1 MHKPFKMPAV
11 TALPDVKTSEPRISI
26 FVVFLLRVLARFYLF
41 LFYGIA
47 KTVLRGQEH
56 IFPAFKRALEGKSRC
71 IIAFR
76 HPNGGEPQL
85 LTWFF
90 LFKLRRLAAR
100 VGVKF
105 ARFPHAVFVY
115 SYEVIRWGGWPARYV
130 MPNIGAMSIHHSKMD
145 SRGMARIYKAITDG
159 PYPLALA
166 PEGQVSYTA
175 DDIPR
180 LELGV
185 IRIGFN
191 AADRLAKAGGGK
203 EQIPVEILPVA
214 IHFRFGP
221 WGRLTL
227 ELLIKRIEKYTGVS
241 RVGNGGEGLSYSQ
254 RLALSR
260 EHILGVSEKRYGIAS
275 DPARPF
281 EERLD
286 AVINAA
292 LSATERILGVKTD
305 GEFFS
310 RMYSLRQTCWDRI
323 VLPGVDDF
331 EQFTGVERGVMDLT
345 AGEAWHAG
353 RHLEVV
359 DLGWYFK
366 GPVPGEDAPLH
377 RKIEYAQNLWDF
389 ASRTMGGAYPDRI
402 SIFPRRVIIQA
413 APVINL
419 SERLPEYHADKKSA
433 VLSALKALENA
444 YRWCIDAVNHDEVNN
459 KEANRTE

>member
-1 MHKPFKMPAV
+1 
-11 TALPDVKTSEPRISI
+11 
-26 FVVFLLRVLARFYLF
+26 
-41 LFYGIA
+41 
-47 KTVLRGQEH
+47 
-56 IFPAFKRALEGKSRC
+56 
-71 IIAFR
+71 
-76 HPNGGEPQL
+76 
-85 LTWFF
+85 
-90 LFKLRRLAAR
+90 
-100 VGVKF
+100 
-105 ARFPHAVFVY
+105 
-115 SYEVIRWGGWPARYV
+115 
-130 MPNIGAMSIHHSKMD
+130 MD

-175 DDIPR
+175 DDVPR
-180 LELGV
+180 LEPGV

-191 AADRLAKAGGGK
+191 TADRLAKAGGGN
-203 EQIPVEILPVA
+203 EHIPVEILPLA

-227 ELLIKRIEKYTGVS
+227 ELLMKKLEKYTRVS
-241 RVGNGGEGLSYSQ
+241 RTGGGGEVLSYSQ
-254 RLALSR
+254 RLTLSR
-260 EHILGVSEKRYGIAS
+260 ECIIAVNEKRYGLTS

-281 EERLD
+281 EDRLN

-292 LSATERILGVKTD
+292 LSATERILGVKTGGD
-305 GEFFS
+305 LFA
-310 RMYSLRQTCWDRI
+310 RMYSLRQTCWDRLM
-323 VLPGVDDF
+323 LPGVDTF
-331 EQFTGVERGVMDLT
+331 KTFSGVERGVMDLT

-359 DLGWYFK
+359 DLGWYFR
-366 GPVPGEDAPLH
+366 GAVPGEDAPLH

-389 ASRTMGGAYPDRI
+389 ASRTMGGAYSDRI

-419 SERLPEYHADKKSA
+419 TERLPDYHANKKAA
-433 VLSALKALENA
+433 VLRALKTLEDA